1 MRVALRALAA
11 NRLRSGLTMLGI
23 IIGVGAVITMIAVG
37 AGAQARVEDQI
48 KGLGSNLIIIMSG
61 SVTSGGA
68 RMGSGS
74 SFTIS
79 EDDAQVLMREIP
91 ALISAPAGRGG
102 VQVVA
107 GNATWAHA
115 MFGVAP

>member
-1 MRVALRALAA
+1 
-11 NRLRSGLTMLGI
+11 
-23 IIGVGAVITMIAVG
+23 MIAVG

-74 SFTIS
+74 GFTIS
-79 EDDAQVLMREIP
+79 EDDAQVVTREIP
-91 ALISAPAGRGG
+91 EVITAPALRGG

-107 GNATWAHA
+107 GNANWSTG
-115 MFGVAP
+115 MFGVTPEYLEVRQWVWIRATASTPTT